1 MVVACRVSDA
11 DPNDDV
17 AEPRGIG
24 KCNTHAPE
32 IIGGVKRELVDAR
45 FEPRGRQERDVSSTV
60 SIGGQPCQLATLCAL
75 QEMELDDQALRRSS
89 ASHIE
94 YVRRKMC
101 QMNSRYEARAPT
113 TKACAST

>member
-1 MVVACRVSDA
+1 
-11 DPNDDV
+11 
-17 AEPRGIG
+17 
-24 KCNTHAPE
+24 
-32 IIGGVKRELVDAR
+32 
-45 FEPRGRQERDVSSTV
+45 
-60 SIGGQPCQLATLCAL
+60 
-75 QEMELDDQALRRSS
+75 MELDDQALRRSS